1 MQNLGVSGLRK
12 MKWNANIEGSD
23 LARIE
28 QEVDEVSMKRD
39 EVIHVLK
46 KQVVRFLLGLE
57 MQV

>member
-1 MQNLGVSGLRK
+1 MHNCDASALRK
-12 MKWNANIEGSD
+12 MNWSANAEGSD